1 MNYNKIHDAI
11 IDRARERVRDSSLYQ
26 NHHIIPLHEDK
37 TSTETVPLTIKEHYV
52 VHHLRWKMVG
62 TPGNLYAYRLI
73 KNGEQ
78 DPEAWVEFCR
88 EIGKKG
94 AAAWLEQSTPAQRSD
109 ALKKGSTPA
118 QRSERGKKGVAA
130 WLEQS
135 TPAQRSEAVKKG
147 STPAQRSER
156 GKKGAATRL
165 EQSTPAQ
172 RSERSKK
179 AAATRLAKST
189 PEQRSERSKKAAA
202 TWLAKS
208 TPAQRSEAT
217 RKGHAT
223 RKANKQLRG
232 ASLDI

>member
-11 IDRARERVRDSSLYQ
+11 IDRARERVSDSSLYQ
-26 NHHIIPLHEDK
+26 NHHIIPLHEDN

-62 TPGNLYAYRLI
+62 TPGNLLAYRLI

-88 EIGKKG
+88 ETGTK
-94 AAAWLEQSTPAQRSD
+94 AAAT
-109 ALKKGSTPA
+109 
-118 QRSERGKKGVAA
+118 

-135 TPAQRSEAVKKG
+135 TPAQRSERSKKAVSTRMAKYTPAQRSEWSTKAAATWLEH

-165 EQSTPAQ
+165 
-172 RSERSKK
+172 
-179 AAATRLAKST
+179 
-189 PEQRSERSKKAAA
+189 
-202 TWLAKS
+202 AKS
-208 TPAQRSEAT
+208 TPAQRSEAI

-223 RKANKQLRG
+223 RKVNKQLRG

>member
-37 TSTETVPLTIKEHYV
+37 NSIDTVPLTIKEHYV

-62 TPGNLYAYRLI
+62 TLGNLLAYRLI

-78 DPEAWVEFCR
+78 DPEAWIEFLR
-88 EIGKKG
+88 EAGKKG
-94 AAAWLEQSTPAQRSD
+94 RAAW
-109 ALKKGSTPA
+109 
-118 QRSERGKKGVAA
+118 
-130 WLEQS
+130 
-135 TPAQRSEAVKKG
+135 
-147 STPAQRSER
+147 
-156 GKKGAATRL
+156 L

-179 AAATRLAKST
+179 GLAAWQ
-189 PEQRSERSKKAAA
+189 EQ
-202 TWLAKS
+202 S
-208 TPAQRSEAT
+208 TPAQRSEAIRKGNAT
-217 RKGHAT
+217 KGPARRSEASRKAAATMGPAGRSEATRKGRATMGPARRSEAIRKGRATMGPAGRSEAIRKGHAT

>member
-1 MNYNKIHDAI
+1 MNYNKIHDTI
-11 IDRARERVRDSSLYQ
+11 IDRSRERVSDSSLYQ
-26 NHHIIPLHEDK
+26 NHHIIPLHEDN

-88 EIGKKG
+88 ETGKKG
-94 AAAWLEQSTPAQRSD
+94 AIVRAA
-109 ALKKGSTPA
+109 K
-118 QRSERGKKGVAA
+118 
-130 WLEQS
+130 S
-135 TPAQRSEAVKKG
+135 TPAQRSEAGKKAAATMGPERLSEAARKAAATKGPARRSEASRKAAATKGPARLSEAGKKG
-147 STPAQRSER
+147 AATWLAKYTPAQRSEW
-156 GKKGAATRL
+156 
-165 EQSTPAQ
+165 
-172 RSERSKK
+172 SKK

-189 PEQRSERSKKAAA
+189 PV
-202 TWLAKS
+202 
-208 TPAQRSEAT
+208 QRSEAA
-217 RKGHAT
+217 RKAAAT

>member
-37 TSTETVPLTIKEHYV
+37 TSTDTVPLTIKEHYV

-88 EIGKKG
+88 EAGKKG
-94 AAAWLEQSTPAQRSD
+94 R
-109 ALKKGSTPA
+109 
-118 QRSERGKKGVAA
+118 AA

-135 TPAQRSEAVKKG
+135 TPAQRSENIKKAQATWLAKY
-147 STPAQRSER
+147 TPAQRSEI
-156 GKKGAATRL
+156 GKKAAATRL
-165 EQSTPAQ
+165 AKLTPEQ
-172 RSERSKK
+172 RSEWSKK
-179 AAATRLAKST
+179 AAATWLAKST
-189 PEQRSERSKKAAA
+189 PEQRSEAISEAIRKGSTPEQRSERGKKAAA
-202 TWLAKS
+202 TRLEQS

>member
-11 IDRARERVRDSSLYQ
+11 IDRARERVSDSSLYH
-26 NHHIIPLHEDK
+26 NHHIIPLHEDE

-88 EIGKKG
+88 ENIKKG
-94 AAAWLEQSTPAQRSD
+94 AGAWQ
-109 ALKKGSTPA
+109 
-118 QRSERGKKGVAA
+118 
-130 WLEQS
+130 
-135 TPAQRSEAVKKG
+135 
-147 STPAQRSER
+147 
-156 GKKGAATRL
+156 

-172 RSERSKK
+172 RSERSTK

-189 PEQRSERSKKAAA
+189 PAQRSENIKKAAASAAAWLEQSTPAQRSERSKKAAA

-208 TPAQRSEAT
+208 TPAQRSEIGKKGAAT
-217 RKGHAT
+217 K
-223 RKANKQLRG
+223 KANKQLRE